1 LGDRPRMG
9 GGGGGAANMDA
20 MLERAP
26 ALTLA
31 EILPTEPLILS
42 TTARAGTNVAN
53 AITVLSGV
61 EPILRAAPA
70 GSMNLGSWSIEMNIP
85 AQ

>member
-1 LGDRPRMG
+1 MERM
-9 GGGGGAANMDA
+9 
-20 MLERAP
+20 P
-26 ALTLA
+26 PLTLA
-31 EILPTEPLILS
+31 ELQPGDPLIVT
-42 TTARAGTNVAN
+42 TTARAGVSVAN

-70 GSMNLGSWSIEMNIP
+70 AGVNLGGWSLEMNMP